1 MNRRQFLLGTAVLVM
16 TGAPLRAEI
25 REHSSFF
32 DRVFGGLTSSGS
44 RRNAKKYAGKQIV
57 EFPTSEPPGTIV
69 IKTRER
75 ALYLVQPGAKAIAY
89 GIGVGR
95 AGFRWSGTA
104 RIGNKAEWPAWH
116 PPKEM
121 IERELKQYRR
131 KLPER
136 MEGGPE
142 NPLGARALYL
152 YVGNKDTL
160 YRIHGTNAPNTI
172 GQALSSGCIRM
183 LNEEIIDLYDR
194 VDIDTRVVVS

>member
-1 MNRRQFLLGTAVLVM
+1 MKRRQFLLSAAALVM
-16 TGAPLRAEI
+16 TGTPLRAQI
-25 REHSSFF
+25 REHTSFF
-32 DRVFGGLTSSGS
+32 DKLFGGLTSSSS
-44 RRNAKKYAGKQIV
+44 RRKGKKYTGKQIV
-57 EFPTSEPPGTIV
+57 AFATSEHTGTIV

-75 ALYLVQPGAKAIAY
+75 MLYLVQPGAKAIAY

-95 AGFRWSGTA
+95 AGFRWSGKA
-104 RIGNKAEWPAWH
+104 RIGNKSEWPAWH

-121 IERELKQYRR
+121 IERERKQYGRE
-131 KLPER
+131 LPER

-160 YRIHGTNAPNTI
+160 YRIHGTNAPKTI

-194 VDIDTRVVVS
+194 VDIDTKVVVS

>member
-1 MNRRQFLLGTAVLVM
+1 MKRRQLLLGATALFM
-16 TGAPLRAEI
+16 SATPLRAQI
-25 REHSSFF
+25 REHTSFF
-32 DRVFGGLTSSGS
+32 DKLFGGFASSGS
-44 RRNAKKYAGKQIV
+44 RRNGKKYEGKQIV
-57 EFPTSEPPGTIV
+57 AFPTSEPPGTIV
-69 IKTRER
+69 IRTRER
-75 ALYLVQPGAKAIAY
+75 TLYLVQRGDKAIAY

-121 IERELKQYRR
+121 IERELSQYGRE
-131 KLPER
+131 LPER

-160 YRIHGTNAPNTI
+160 YRIHGTNAPRTI

-194 VDIDTRVVVS
+194 VDINTKVVVS

>member
-1 MNRRQFLLGTAVLVM
+1 MKRRQFLLGTAALVI
-16 TGAPLRAEI
+16 TVTPLRAQI

-32 DRVFGGLTSSGS
+32 DRLFGGLSSPSS
-44 RRNAKKYAGKQIV
+44 RRKGKKYTGKKTV
-57 EFPTSEPPGTIV
+57 AFTTSEPPGTIV

-75 ALYLVQPGAKAIAY
+75 MLYLVQPEGKAIAY

-95 AGFRWSGTA
+95 AGFRWSGKA

-116 PPKEM
+116 PPSEM
-121 IERELKQYRR
+121 IERELR
-131 KLPER
+131 KYGRELPER
-136 MEGGPE
+136 MEGGPD

-160 YRIHGTNAPNTI
+160 YRIHGTNAPRTI

-194 VDIDTRVVVS
+194 VDIDTKVVVS